1 MKQNLVLNI
10 CLGDMNSDYTA
21 FHRRYIHI
29 SSDSL
34 DGIYPTQDL
43 VSWVGLYDAYD
54 HDDRCCNAVLL
65 LRGQIEADDIDDIDI
80 CGS

>member
-1 MKQNLVLNI
+1 VLNI
-10 CLGDMNSDYTA
+10 CLGDLDNEYTA

-54 HDDRCCNAVLL
+54 QDDKCGNAIVLG
-65 LRGQIEADDIDDIDI
+65 R
-80 CGS
+80 